1 MPGPDQYSTH
11 FPVLARVIALTDGP
25 VLEIGAGWYSTP
37 LLSLLCQGRRLVS
50 LENDPKMVALLEPF
64 KREGHE
70 IRLIDGL
77 ALPPGESAWDA
88 APEPDEP
95 GWSVV
100 LIDHAPAERRKVELA
115 RVAAT
120 AEMIVIHDT
129 GVPLYG
135 LDTQIAAFRY
145 RVDYKLL
152 WPYTTV
158 VSNVRDVQEVLHAGA
173 DVTGSA

>member
-1 MPGPDQYSTH
+1 MPAPDQYSTH

-50 LENDPKMVALLEPF
+50 LENDAKMVALLEPF
-64 KREGHE
+64 KRPGHE
-70 IRLIDGL
+70 IRLVND
-77 ALPPGESAWDA
+77 WDA
-88 APEPDEP
+88 APEADEP
-95 GWSVV
+95 DWSVV
-100 LIDHAPAERRKVELA
+100 LIDHAPAERRKVDLA

-120 AEMIVIHDT
+120 AGMIVIHDS

-135 LDTQIAAFRY
+135 LDVQIAAFRW
-145 RVDYKLL
+145 RTDYKLL

-158 VSNVRDVQEVLHAGA
+158 VSNVRDLQEVLYARDDVAGS
-173 DVTGSA
+173 G